1 MSQVAV
7 TQPAH
12 AIGPRKLGLLLF
24 VSSETLVF
32 LTVIAMYATG
42 SHAGHP
48 NPQESLSAG
57 KMIPFSIALWLS
69 SGAIA
74 LCPGRL
80 ARGDQR
86 GMRLW
91 LLATVALGG
100 IFLAGELM
108 EWLELFGE
116 QITAASN
123 VWATAFFTLTGIH
136 GMHVIVGLLMMLAL
150 FGASFKH
157 PIPHS
162 GESSLELIS
171 LYWHFVDG
179 LWVLIYGV
187 VYLWSAA
194 LGG

>member
-1 MSQVAV
+1 MSDVAL
-7 TQPAH
+7 AH
-12 AIGPRKLGLLLF
+12 AQHGLGPRRLGLLLF

-32 LTVIAMYATG
+32 LSVIAMYVSG
-42 SHAGHP
+42 NHAGHP

-57 KMIPFSIALWLS
+57 KMVPYSIALWAS
-69 SGAIA
+69 SGTIW
-74 LCPGRL
+74 L
-80 ARGDQR
+80 ASRSISRGSQS

-91 LLATVALGG
+91 LLATIVLGG
-100 IFLAGELM
+100 AFLIGELT

-116 QITAASN
+116 RITAASN
-123 VWATAFFTLTGIH
+123 VWGSAFFTLTGIH

-150 FGASFKH
+150 IGSSFRF

-162 GESSLELIS
+162 GESSLEIIS
-171 LYWHFVDG
+171 LYWHFVDAM
-179 LWVLIYGV
+179 WILIYGV